1 MRILGSRGVPAR
13 HGGFETL
20 AERLQQEFKSRGV
33 LCEVVGTR
41 DAQSRNS
48 FFGRL
53 VEHRPFRSLETPLLT
68 WISRHRA
75 TEASPDRSVL
85 VVNPVNVFTA
95 LVLRS
100 SGCFVALH
108 MDGMED
114 QRSKWGYFARFIH
127 RTARR
132 IAVRSNLVLVTDSRE
147 IQKWY
152 LTTFGR
158 ETEMIAYGGCV
169 AAESDKSHRWA
180 INNSSDFFMVVAR
193 SEPENQILE
202 ICQAFIH
209 SSSPHRL
216 IVVGAPIGPN
226 KYWDQVIELVKDHPK
241 ITLAGSIW
249 DRQRLCE
256 LYCSTLGVIHGHTVG
271 GTNPALVDALSHG
284 APVIAH
290 NNPFNREVLDGNG
303 SLWKTV
309 NELTAILEHHDPKTF
324 SFDANQF
331 LQRYNWTSV
340 AQKYVQLLKLA
351 SSPK

>member
-20 AERLQQEFKSRGV
+20 AERLQQEFTSVGIR
-33 LCEVVGTR
+33 CDVVGTR

-48 FFGRL
+48 FFGRM
-53 VEHRPFRSLETPLLT
+53 VDRRPFRSLETPLLT
-68 WISRHRA
+68 WTSRHRA
-75 TEASPDRSVL
+75 TEASPDRAVL
-85 VVNPVNVFTA
+85 VVNPINVFTA
-95 LVLRS
+95 RALQRS
-100 SGCFVALH
+100 GHHVALH

-114 QRSKWGYFARFIH
+114 QRSKWGHLARFMH

-132 IAVRSNLVLVTDSRE
+132 IAVRSNLVLVTDSKE
-147 IQKWY
+147 IQTWY

-180 INNSSDFFMVVAR
+180 FDASSDFFMVVAR

-202 ICQAFIH
+202 ICQAFIAA
-209 SSSPHRL
+209 SLPYRL
-216 IVVGAPIGPN
+216 IVVGAPIGKN
-226 KYWDQVIELVKDHPK
+226 KYWDQVTDLVGNQPNIE
-241 ITLAGSIW
+241 LAGSIW
-249 DRQRLCE
+249 DRRRLCE
-256 LYCSTLGVIHGHTVG
+256 MYRSTLGVIHGHTVG

-303 SLWKTV
+303 SIWKTV
-309 NELTAILEHHDPKTF
+309 DELTAILEHHDPRTF
-324 SFDANQF
+324 IFDANLF
-331 LQRYNWTSV
+331 LQRYNWASV
-340 AQKYVQLLKLA
+340 ALKYIQILKLE

>member
-20 AERLQQEFKSRGV
+20 AERLQQEFTSSGIH
-33 LCEVVGTR
+33 CDVVGTR

-48 FFGRL
+48 FFGRM
-53 VEHRPFRSLETPLLT
+53 VERRPFRSLETPLLT
-68 WISRHRA
+68 WTSRHRS
-75 TEASPDRSVL
+75 TEASPDRAVL
-85 VVNPVNVFTA
+85 VVNPINVFTA
-95 LVLRS
+95 MALQRS
-100 SGCFVALH
+100 GHHVSLH

-114 QRSKWGYFARFIH
+114 QRSKWGYFARLMH

-132 IAVRSNLVLVTDSRE
+132 IAIWSNLVLVTDSRA
-147 IQKWY
+147 IQAWY

-158 ETEMIAYGGCV
+158 ETELITYGGCV

-202 ICQAFIH
+202 ICQAFIAA
-209 SSSPHRL
+209 SLPQRL
-216 IVVGAPIGPN
+216 IVVGAPIGKN
-226 KYWDQVIELVKDHPK
+226 RYWDQVTDLVSNQPNIE
-241 ITLAGSIW
+241 LAGSIW
-249 DRQRLCE
+249 DRQRLCNM
-256 LYCSTLGVIHGHTVG
+256 YCSTLGVIHGHTVG

-290 NNPFNREVLDGNG
+290 NNPFNCEVLDGNG
-303 SLWKTV
+303 SLWKTID
-309 NELTAILEHHDPKTF
+309 ELTAILGHHDPRTF
-324 SFDANQF
+324 IFDANLF
-331 LQRYNWTSV
+331 LQRYNWASV
-340 AQKYVQLLKLA
+340 SQKYVQLLKLA

>member
-20 AERLQQEFKSRGV
+20 AERLQQEFTSSGIH
-33 LCEVVGTR
+33 CDVVGTR

-48 FFGRL
+48 FFGRM
-53 VEHRPFRSLETPLLT
+53 VERRPFRSLETPLLT
-68 WISRHRA
+68 WTSRHRA
-75 TEASPDRSVL
+75 TEASPDRAVL
-85 VVNPVNVFTA
+85 VVNPINVFTA
-95 LVLRS
+95 MALRR
-100 SGCFVALH
+100 SGHHVALH

-114 QRSKWGYFARFIH
+114 QRSKWGRLARFMH

-132 IAVRSNLVLVTDSRE
+132 IAIRSNLVLVTDSRA
-147 IQKWY
+147 IQTWY
-152 LTTFGR
+152 LETSRR
-158 ETEMIAYGGCV
+158 ETEMITYGGCV
-169 AAESDKSHRWA
+169 VAESDKSHRWT
-180 INNSSDFFMVVAR
+180 IDSSSDFFMVVAR

-226 KYWDQVIELVKDHPK
+226 KYWNQVTELVRDHPQ

-249 DRQRLCE
+249 DRQRLCA

-309 NELTAILEHHDPKTF
+309 DDLTAIFEHHDPTTF
-324 SFDANQF
+324 SFNINLF

-340 AQKYVQLLKLA
+340 ALRYTQILKLA

>member
-1 MRILGSRGVPAR
+1 MRILGSRGTPAR

-20 AERLQQEFKSRGV
+20 AERLQQEFTSTGIH
-33 LCEVVGTR
+33 CDVVGTR

-48 FFGRL
+48 FFGRM
-53 VEHRPFRSLETPLLT
+53 VERRPFRSLETPLLT
-68 WISRHRA
+68 WTSRHRA
-75 TEASPDRSVL
+75 TEASPDRAVL
-85 VVNPVNVFTA
+85 VVNPINVFTA
-95 LVLRS
+95 MALQRS
-100 SGCFVALH
+100 GHHVSLH

-114 QRSKWGYFARFIH
+114 QRSKWGYFARLMH

-132 IAVRSNLVLVTDSRE
+132 IAIRSNLVLVTDSHA
-147 IQKWY
+147 IQTWY
-152 LTTFGR
+152 LETSRR
-158 ETEMIAYGGCV
+158 ETEMITYGGCV
-169 AAESDKSHRWA
+169 VAESNESHRWT
-180 INNSSDFFMVVAR
+180 IDSSSDFFMVVAR

-216 IVVGAPIGPN
+216 IVVGAPIGKN
-226 KYWDQVIELVKDHPK
+226 KYWDQVTGLVSNQPNIE
-241 ITLAGSIW
+241 LAGSIW

-309 NELTAILEHHDPKTF
+309 DELTTILEHHDPKTF
-324 SFDANQF
+324 SFDVNLF

-340 AQKYVQLLKLA
+340 ALRYTQILKLT

>member
-20 AERLQQEFKSRGV
+20 AERLQQEFTSSGIH
-33 LCEVVGTR
+33 CDVVGTR

-48 FFGRL
+48 FFGRM
-53 VEHRPFRSLETPLLT
+53 VERRPFRSLETPLLT
-68 WISRHRA
+68 WTSRHRA
-75 TEASPDRSVL
+75 TEASPDRAVL
-85 VVNPVNVFTA
+85 VVNPINVFTA
-95 LVLRS
+95 MALRR
-100 SGCFVALH
+100 SGHHVALH

-114 QRSKWGYFARFIH
+114 QRSKWGRLARFMH

-132 IAVRSNLVLVTDSRE
+132 IAIRSNLVLMTDSRE
-147 IQKWY
+147 IQTWY
-152 LTTFGR
+152 RSTFGR

-226 KYWDQVIELVKDHPK
+226 KYWDQVTDLVRNQPNIE
-241 ITLAGSIW
+241 LAGSIW

-340 AQKYVQLLKLA
+340 ALRYTQILKLA

>member
-20 AERLQQEFKSRGV
+20 AERLQNEFTSMGIR
-33 LCEVVGTR
+33 CYVVGTR
-41 DAQSRNS
+41 DEQLKNS
-48 FFGRL
+48 FFGRM
-53 VEHRPFRSLETPLLT
+53 VEQKPFRSLETPLLT
-68 WISRHRA
+68 LISRRRFDQ
-75 TEASPDRSVL
+75 ASLDRTVL
-85 VVNPVNVFTA
+85 MVNPINVFTA
-95 LVLRS
+95 LLLSRS
-100 SGCFVALH
+100 GHYVALH

-114 QRSKWGYFARFIH
+114 QRSKWGRLARFIH

-147 IQKWY
+147 IQTGY
-152 LTTFGR
+152 RTAFGR
-158 ETEMIAYGGCV
+158 DTEMIAYGGCV
-169 AAESDKSHRWA
+169 AAESEKSHRWA
-180 INNSSDFFMVVAR
+180 LNRESDFFMVVAR

-202 ICQAFIH
+202 ICQAFIAA
-209 SSSPHRL
+209 SLPQRL
-216 IVVGAPIGPN
+216 IVVGAPIGKNRYWNQVTDLVSNQPN
-226 KYWDQVIELVKDHPK
+226 IE
-241 ITLAGSIW
+241 LAGSIW

-290 NNPFNREVLDGNG
+290 NNAFNREVLDGKG

-309 NELTAILEHHDPKTF
+309 DDLTVILEQYDPKTF
-324 SFDANQF
+324 SFDVNQF

-340 AQKYVQLLKLA
+340 ALKYTQILKLK

>member
-20 AERLQQEFKSRGV
+20 AERLQNEFTSMGIH
-33 LCEVVGTR
+33 CDVVGTR
-41 DAQSRNS
+41 DEQLKNS
-48 FFGRL
+48 FFGRM
-53 VEHRPFRSLETPLLT
+53 VEQKPFRSLETPLLT
-68 WISRHRA
+68 LISRRRFDQ
-75 TEASPDRSVL
+75 ASLDRTVL
-85 VVNPVNVFTA
+85 IVNPINVFTA
-95 LVLRS
+95 LLLRR
-100 SGCFVALH
+100 SGHYVALH

-114 QRSKWGYFARFIH
+114 QRSKWGRLARFMH

-132 IAVRSNLVLVTDSRE
+132 IAVRSNLVLVTDSKE
-147 IQKWY
+147 IQTWY
-152 LTTFGR
+152 LTRFGR

-180 INNSSDFFMVVAR
+180 INNSSEFFMVVAR

-216 IVVGAPIGPN
+216 IVVGAPIRPN
-226 KYWDQVIELVKDHPK
+226 KYWDQVIELVRDHPK

-284 APVIAH
+284 APIIAH

-309 NELTAILEHHDPKTF
+309 DELSVILEHHDPKTF
-324 SFDANQF
+324 SFDVNLF

-340 AQKYVQLLKLA
+340 AQKYTQILKLT